1 MKKILSIALIAVM
14 LLSIAAFAQADT
26 LTGKAKGFGG
36 ELTVTVTTDADKI
49 TAVTVDSHNETPNIG
64 TNAIDQL
71 PAKIVE
77 ANSADVDVVAN
88 ATVTSNAIIAAV
100 KNAMDPAANPYVVE
114 EKKAAEV
121 VAVSATGLKHGIAI
135 TGTPRLGPGADANG
149 TPVYSFNE
157 VVAYAIVDAD
167 NRIVDLEV
175 DILEIITTNHDESND
190 GDNFMAGWPGQ
201 SYANDAEGD
210 GTVEGD
216 LLMTDEIFVNELNT
230 WLTKRQKGDAYMMGA
245 GSWASQ
251 MDTFE
256 NFFIGKTVEEIREWY
271 AKHCSD
277 RNGRPLKDGSTNEE
291 DAAKYALLSDEEK
304 AALADV
310 TSGATM
316 SLTDPHG
323 DILEAIEA
331 AVAAA
336 VPMREFEKIAGI
348 GLGVN
353 VTPRLG
359 PGADD
364 QGVPCY
370 SFNISASGVCY
381 DEAGKI
387 VDMRTDVLE
396 IITPNHDGADDNVFT
411 GWPGQ
416 SYNADVNADAVVD
429 EVWTQTEDT
438 FVAQVDAFTTKRALG
453 DKYRMNAGTWNEE
466 MLGFENFFVGKTV
479 EEIQAWYAKSCSDRN
494 GRPLKD
500 GSTNEEDAA
509 KYALLT
515 DDEKAALADVT
526 SSATMSLTDPH
537 GNILDAIVKSEAGKA
552 AVDLTSA
559 K

>member
-1 MKKILSIALIAVM
+1 MKKILSLLLVAALLLTSAVAM
-14 LLSIAAFAQADT
+14 ADE
-26 LTGKAKGFGG
+26 LTGKGKGFMGDIV
-36 ELTVTVTTDADKI
+36 VTVTTEDGAIKNVV
-49 TAVTVDSHNETPNIG
+49 VTENSETP
-64 TNAIDQL
+64 AIAGAALEQI
-71 PAKIVE
+71 PAAMAA
-77 ANSADVDVVAN
+77 ANSADVEIVSG
-88 ATVTSNAIIAAV
+88 ATFTSNGIIAAV
-100 KNAMDPAANPYVVE
+100 KNALDPVAFPYAEE
-114 EKKAAEV
+114 EKKEAEV

-210 GTVEGD
+210 GTVEGE
-216 LLMTDEIFVNELNT
+216 LLMTDEIFTEELNS

-251 MDTFE
+251 MDAFE
-256 NFFIGKTVEEIREWY
+256 AFFIGKTVEEIKDFS
-271 AKHCSD
+271 AKYTSD
-277 RNGRPLKDGSTNEE
+277 RNGRPLKAGSTNEQ
-291 DAAKYALLSDEEK
+291 DAAKYDALTDDEK
-304 AALADV
+304 AMLADV

-323 DILEAIEA
+323 DIIEAIEA
-331 AVAAA
+331 AVANA
-336 VPMREFEKIAGI
+336 VPMREFDKIAKT

-353 VTPRLG
+353 ITPRLG

-370 SFNISASGVCY
+370 SFNVVVAGICF
-381 DEAGKI
+381 DENGKI
-387 VDMRTDVLE
+387 VDMLGDVLE

-438 FVAQVDAFTTKRALG
+438 FVAQVDSWVTKRQLG
-453 DKYRMNAGTWNEE
+453 DKYRMNAGTWASE
-466 MLGFENFFVGKTV
+466 MLGFENAFVGMTTDEIV
-479 EEIQAWYAKSCSDRN
+479 EWNAKYTSDRN

-500 GSTNEEDAA
+500 GSTNEQDAA
-509 KYALLT
+509 KYAALT
-515 DDEKAALADVT
+515 DEEKAALADVT

-537 GNILDAIVKSEAGKA
+537 GNLLDAIVKAGTGAK
-552 AVDLTSA
+552 AVDITA
-559 K
+559 E

>member
-1 MKKILSIALIAVM
+1 MKKILSLMLVAALLLTSAVAM
-14 LLSIAAFAQADT
+14 ADE
-26 LTGKAKGFGG
+26 LTGKGKGFMGDIV
-36 ELTVTVTTDADKI
+36 VTVTTEDGVIKNVV
-49 TAVTVDSHNETPNIG
+49 VTENAETP
-64 TNAIDQL
+64 AIAAGALEQI
-71 PAKIVE
+71 PAAIVA
-77 ANSADVDVVAN
+77 ANSADVDTVAN
-88 ATVTSNAIIAAV
+88 ATFTSKGIIAAV
-100 KNAMDPAANPYVVE
+100 KNALDPVAFPYAEE
-114 EKKAAEV
+114 EKKEAEV
-121 VAVSATGLKHGIAI
+121 VAVSATGLKHGLAV

-210 GTVEGD
+210 GTVEGE
-216 LLMTDEIFVNELNT
+216 LLMTDEIFTEELNS

-251 MDTFE
+251 MDAFE
-256 NFFIGKTVEEIREWY
+256 AFFIGKTVEEIKDFS
-271 AKHCSD
+271 AKYTSD
-277 RNGRPLKDGSTNEE
+277 RNGRPLKAGSTNEQ
-291 DAAKYALLSDEEK
+291 DAAKYDALTDDEK
-304 AALADV
+304 AMLADV

-323 DILEAIEA
+323 DIIEAIEA
-331 AVAAA
+331 AVANA
-336 VPMREFEKIAGI
+336 VPMREFDKIAKT

-353 VTPRLG
+353 ITPRLG

-370 SFNISASGVCY
+370 SFNVVVAGICF
-381 DEAGKI
+381 DENGKI
-387 VDMRTDVLE
+387 VDMLGDVLE

-438 FVAQVDAFTTKRALG
+438 FVAQIDSYVTKRQLG
-453 DKYRMNAGTWNEE
+453 DKYRMNAGTWASE
-466 MLGFENFFVGKTV
+466 MLGFENAFVGMTTDEIV
-479 EEIQAWYAKSCSDRN
+479 EWNAKYTSDRN

-500 GSTNEEDAA
+500 GSTNEQDAA
-509 KYALLT
+509 KYAALT
-515 DDEKAALADVT
+515 DEEKAALADVT

-537 GNILDAIVKSEAGKA
+537 GNLLDAIVKAGAGAK
-552 AVDLTSA
+552 AVDITA

>member
-64 TNAIDQL
+64 TLAIDQL

-121 VAVSATGLKHGIAI
+121 VAVSASGLKHGLAI

-157 VVAYAIVDAD
+157 VIAYAVVDAD
-167 NRIVDLEV
+167 NRIVNLEM
-175 DILEIITTNHDESND
+175 DILEVITPNHDESND

-201 SYANDAEGD
+201 SYANDADGD

-216 LLMTDEIFVNELNT
+216 LLMTDEIFTEELNT

-304 AALADV
+304 A
-310 TSGATM
+310 
-316 SLTDPHG
+316 
-323 DILEAIEA
+323 E
-331 AVAAA
+331 
-336 VPMREFEKIAGI
+336 
-348 GLGVN
+348 
-353 VTPRLG
+353 
-359 PGADD
+359 
-364 QGVPCY
+364 
-370 SFNISASGVCY
+370 
-381 DEAGKI
+381 
-387 VDMRTDVLE
+387 
-396 IITPNHDGADDNVFT
+396 
-411 GWPGQ
+411 
-416 SYNADVNADAVVD
+416 
-429 EVWTQTEDT
+429 
-438 FVAQVDAFTTKRALG
+438 
-453 DKYRMNAGTWNEE
+453 
-466 MLGFENFFVGKTV
+466 
-479 EEIQAWYAKSCSDRN
+479 
-494 GRPLKD
+494 
-500 GSTNEEDAA
+500 
-509 KYALLT
+509 
-515 DDEKAALADVT
+515 LADVT

>member
-1 MKKILSIALIAVM
+1 MKKILSLMLVAALLLTSAVAM
-14 LLSIAAFAQADT
+14 ADE
-26 LTGKAKGFGG
+26 LTGTGKGFMG
-36 ELTVTVTTDADKI
+36 EIVVNVTTDGDKI
-49 TAVTVDSHNETPNIG
+49 TNVTVVSNSETP
-64 TNAIDQL
+64 AIAG
-71 PAKIVE
+71 PAIEQIPASIVA
-77 ANSADVDVVAN
+77 ANSADVEIVSG
-88 ATVTSNAIIAAV
+88 ATFTSNGIIAAV
-100 KNAMDPAANPYVVE
+100 KNALDPVANPYAVE
-114 EKKAAEV
+114 EKKEAEV
-121 VAVSATGLKHGIAI
+121 VAVSATGLKHGLAV

-157 VVAYAIVDAD
+157 VIAYAIVDSD

-210 GTVEGD
+210 GTVEGE
-216 LLMTDEIFVNELNT
+216 LLETPEIFTEELNA

-251 MDTFE
+251 MDAFE
-256 NFFIGKTVEEIREWY
+256 AFFVGKTVEEIKDFS
-271 AKHCSD
+271 AKYTSD
-277 RNGRPLKDGSTNEE
+277 RNGRPLKAGSTNEQ
-291 DAAKYALLSDEEK
+291 DAAKYDALTEDEK
-304 AALADV
+304 AMLADV

-323 DILEAIEA
+323 DIIEAIEA
-331 AVAAA
+331 AVACA
-336 VPMREFEKIAGI
+336 VPMREFVKIAKV

-353 VTPRLG
+353 VMPRLG

-381 DEAGKI
+381 DVDGKI
-387 VDMRTDVLE
+387 VDMYTDVLE

-429 EVWTQTEDT
+429 EVWTQTEET
-438 FVAQVDAFTTKRALG
+438 FQDQVNAFTTKRALG
-453 DKYRMNAGTWNEE
+453 DKYRMNAGTWAQE
-466 MLGFENFFVGKTV
+466 MLGFENAFVGMTTDEIV
-479 EEIQAWYAKSCSDRN
+479 EWNAKYTSDRN
-494 GRPLKD
+494 GRPLKA
-500 GSTNEEDAA
+500 GSTNEQDAA
-509 KYALLT
+509 KYDALT
-515 DDEKAALADVT
+515 EEDKAALADVT

-537 GNILDAIVKSEAGKA
+537 GNILDAIVKANAGAK
-552 AVDLTSA
+552 AVDIST